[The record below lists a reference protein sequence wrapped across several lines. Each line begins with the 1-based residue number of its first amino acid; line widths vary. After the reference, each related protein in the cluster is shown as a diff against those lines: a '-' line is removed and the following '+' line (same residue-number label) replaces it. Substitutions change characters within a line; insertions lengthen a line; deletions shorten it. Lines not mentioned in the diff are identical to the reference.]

1 MLVDNSA
8 YKKEHDAI
16 IDYVKSQINIDLNEY
31 RDGDGTDPYT
41 TTYWDIN
48 GFKTCI
54 NWCGSRGGMDRSTQT
69 KLETLVNKSNGK
81 LALEWGGAWFKYI
94 YFAEE

>member
-31 RDGDGTDPYT
+31 RDGDGTD
-41 TTYWDIN
+41 
-48 GFKTCI
+48 
-54 NWCGSRGGMDRSTQT
+54 Q
-69 KLETLVNKSNGK
+69 
-81 LALEWGGAWFKYI
+81 
-94 YFAEE
+94 